1 MPADG
6 PSPALDKRHEFVLF
20 FDVQDGN
27 PNGDPDAG
35 NAPRI
40 DPETGHGL
48 VTDVCLKRK
57 VRNFVQLSQAEGDG
71 AARKPRDGF
80 EIYVKER
87 GILALQQKRAYDEE
101 NLPTD
106 GKPATVQQARRWMC
120 RTFYDV
126 RAFGAVMSTGKVS
139 DKEADALREVAGGGE
154 PSAGTPDRAEPPA
167 AGSGRQKSGAK
178 AKADGPQRKY
188 DCGQVRG
195 PVQLSFARSVDPI
208 VALEH
213 AITRVALTNPG
224 DTRRGQEIGDEQEAT
239 SLQMGRK
246 ATIPYALY
254 RAHGFVSP
262 FLARDTGFSRDDLG
276 LLWTALAQ
284 MFEHDRSASRG
295 VMAARALIVFEHAS
309 ALGDQPAHRLFERV
323 TCRRKT
329 KEEGGDLGKPARG
342 FGDYRLDID
351 RTAID
356 GVTVHD
362 LIGGAGAAGS
372 APATGG

>member
-1 MPADG
+1 MADQKF
-6 PSPALDKRHEFVLF
+6 SPVVDKRYEFVLF

-71 AARKPRDGF
+71 EARRARDGY

-87 GILALQQKRAYDEE
+87 GILALQQKRAYDAKG
-101 NLPTD
+101 LPPD
-106 GKPATVQQARRWMC
+106 GKPATVQQARAWMC

-139 DKEADALREVAGGGE
+139 DKDAAALDEAAPGDEPNADAKE
-154 PSAGTPDRAEPPA
+154 PKGAPA
-167 AGSGRQKSGAK
+167 ARAGRRGSGATI
-178 AKADGPQRKY
+178 KADGPQKQY
-188 DCGQVRG
+188 NCGQVRG

-208 VALEH
+208 VSLEH

-246 ATIPYALY
+246 ATVPYALY
-254 RAHGFVSP
+254 RAHGFISP
-262 FLARDTGFSRDDLG
+262 FLARDTGFSREDLD
-276 LLWTALAQ
+276 LLWRALRQ

-295 VMAARALIVFEHAS
+295 VMAAREPIVFEHAS

-329 KEEGGDLGKPARG
+329 KEEGGDPGKPARG
-342 FGDYRLDID
+342 FGDYRVEID
-351 RTAID
+351 RAAID

-362 LIGGAGAAGS
+362 LIGGADPAAP
-372 APATGG
+372 APATGA